1 MAKKAL
7 SVPAVIINNKTLAI
21 VPGSLVYEDGHPE
34 INVRALSSGGGK
46 GESVHTINAENAVSM
61 VKFKLALTDD
71 LDELGVLEYAASFF
85 DRTGGL
91 LDRLQIEADMQARIF
106 FSVEA
111 LYASAVVVKGIVYQL
126 VECQFA
132 IVYRGVHSGFL
143 ILM

>member
-46 GESVHTINAENAVSM
+46 VESVHTINAENAVSM

-71 LDELGVLEYAASFF
+71 LDELGAKWKRQVGENV
-85 DRTGGL
+85 
-91 LDRLQIEADMQARIF
+91 IF
-106 FSVEA
+106 FVEKIGQVSVKRVFEGMSFTNKPEKNP
-111 LYASAVVVKGIVYQL
+111 SADGSAEFEFKGDQ
-126 VECQFA
+126 
-132 IVYRGVHSGFL
+132 
-143 ILM
+143 MK